1 MILKIVKVNLGLLW
15 GCCGQCGVSSFSDSS
30 LVWLIFLKIYTSK
43 AVPSVLASSVCWYL
57 QCLFSTLTQGGWW
70 WKLFFFFFFRLTC
83 SVVLWG
89 GRDAANK

>member
-1 MILKIVKVNLGLLW
+1 MIVKIVKVYLGLSLW
-15 GCCGQCGVSSFSDSS
+15 WCCGQCGVSSFLDSS

-43 AVPSVLASSVCWYL
+43 GVPFVLASSVCWSL
-57 QCLFSTLTQGGWW
+57 QCLISPRHKGEGGGH
-70 WKLFFFFFFRLTC
+70 FFRLTC